1 MKKSIFNFDTTYMAL
16 PEYFYTEGKPETVAS
31 PNIVIV
37 NSPLAASMG
46 LKLSDLTAKEQAELF
61 SGNQLPEG
69 ATPFSQAY
77 AGHQFGHFTRLG
89 DGRAHVLGEHITPA
103 GVRLEIQFKG
113 TGRTPYSRRGDGK
126 AVLGPMLREYIISE
140 ALHHLGIPTTRS
152 LAVVTTGEPVL
163 REAVMP
169 GAILTRVAS
178 SHIRIG
184 TFEFAAER
192 QDRDAVKAIMEYSI
206 QRHYPDLFESNNKAV
221 ALIQKVMESQ
231 ADLITHW
238 MRVGF
243 IHGVMNTDNMAL
255 SGEAIDFGPCAFMDS
270 YAPDTVFSSID
281 DTGRYAYG
289 NQPAIA
295 QWNIARLA
303 ESLLPLIHDDTDK
316 AVNIAVE
323 TINQFPEIYQHR
335 WQAMMRSKLGLYGT
349 DPGDAQIISDL
360 LDWMHKNSADYTNT
374 FRDISQMGKPAGQL
388 YKQKN
393 FEDWYLRWQDR
404 LAKSTKPLESSIAL
418 MRSVN
423 PAVIPRNH
431 RVENVLEAA
440 NRDDLRPL
448 QQFLSVLEE
457 PYNSD
462 ESVKPYQ
469 DPPEAGELA
478 YKTFCGT

>member
-1 MKKSIFNFDTTYMAL
+1 MKKSGFNFATTYMTL

-31 PNIVIV
+31 PHIIIM
-37 NSPLAASMG
+37 NSPLAASLG
-46 LKLSDLTAKEQAELF
+46 LTLSDFTAKKLAALF
-61 SGNQLPEG
+61 SGNRLPEG

-103 GVRLEIQFKG
+103 GVRLDIQLKG
-113 TGRTPYSRRGDGK
+113 SGRTPYSRRGDGK

-140 ALHHLGIPTTRS
+140 ALHHLAIPTTRS
-152 LAVVTTGEPVL
+152 LAVVTTGEPVV
-163 REAVMP
+163 REAAMP

-178 SHIRIG
+178 SHIRVG
-184 TFEFAAER
+184 TFEFAAAL
-192 QDRDAVKAIMEYSI
+192 QKKDALKALMEYSI
-206 QRHYPDLFESNNKAV
+206 QRHYPDLSQTDNKAV
-221 ALIQKVMESQ
+221 ALIQRVMEKQ

-238 MRVGF
+238 MRIGF
-243 IHGVMNTDNMAL
+243 IHGVMNTDNMAV

-281 DTGRYAYG
+281 EAGRYAYG
-289 NQPAIA
+289 NQPGIA

-303 ESLLPLIHDDTDK
+303 EALLPLIDDDTDK
-316 AVNIAVE
+316 AVQIAVE
-323 TINQFPEIYQHR
+323 TINQFPDMYQHR

-349 DPGDAQIISDL
+349 VPSDEQLISDL
-360 LDWMHKNSADYTNT
+360 LDWMHNNRADYTNT
-374 FRDISQMGKPAGQL
+374 FLAISRMDKPAGQL
-388 YKQKN
+388 YEQKN

-404 LAKSTKPLESSIAL
+404 LAKNTEPRESSIAL

-431 RVENVLEAA
+431 RVEEVLEAA
-440 NRDDLRPL
+440 NRNALGPL
-448 QQFLSVLEE
+448 QQLLSVLEK
-457 PYNSD
+457 PYDSN
-462 ESVKPYQ
+462 EAVKPYQ
-469 DPPEAGELA
+469 APPEEGERV